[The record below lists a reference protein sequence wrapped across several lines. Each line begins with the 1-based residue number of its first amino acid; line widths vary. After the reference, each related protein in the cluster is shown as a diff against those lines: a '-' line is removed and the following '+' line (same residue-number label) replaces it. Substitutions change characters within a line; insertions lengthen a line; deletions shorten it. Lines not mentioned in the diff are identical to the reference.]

1 MSLFFVAISV
11 RQMLCK
17 SGKNVSPL
25 PGIVEE
31 TQADNVKQ
39 EKTFAKE
46 REREREART
55 FVLAASKLSDTDQKS
70 RKLWQIKQ
78 LI

>member
-1 MSLFFVAISV
+1 MDVFVAISV

-46 REREREART
+46 RERERGPHIRIGSFKA
-55 FVLAASKLSDTDQKS
+55 
-70 RKLWQIKQ
+70 I
-78 LI
+78 